1 MHFPRRPKWGWI
13 HRRRRPAMVR
23 CFGHGVGGIRKKDA
37 EEIFVCPT
45 QMDVH
50 GLSVFVDLDLLWGE
64 ALAKQTAAI
73 RSDLGNEWAQKKES
87 KPQIPIGSNR
97 GFLKLAPNPRFR
109 Y

>member
-1 MHFPRRPKWGWI
+1 MIGALPETSRVGLDSPPTTRHGEMFWSWYWRNPK
-13 HRRRRPAMVR
+13 
-23 CFGHGVGGIRKKDA
+23 KNA
-37 EEIFVCPT
+37 EEIFCPT

-87 KPQIPIGSNR
+87 KPQTPIDPIDGS
-97 GFLKLAPNPRFR
+97 
-109 Y
+109 